1 MSSKLF
7 IGCSGWNYGDSPEKG
22 GWLNIFYPDSKTRK
36 LNYYSQFFNT
46 VEMDATFY
54 NRFYQHMTQD
64 LFVGIART
72 TPPEFKISVKVP
84 EMITHD
90 KRLDINKGVLSDLQ
104 TFLDKISPLKNSDK
118 LGAIIIQLPP
128 SFTVTESN
136 KLEEFLKV
144 LRNNSDIENYN
155 YFAIE
160 FRHTSWDTEGV
171 LELLQ
176 HYDVASVL
184 TDSPTEENLGFLS
197 NENNITSRST
207 SVVRL
212 HGRNT
217 AQGHYW
223 YNYLYSQRELEPWV
237 EKIEKMNQKTDTIFV
252 YFNNHYG
259 GKALINALQFK
270 EMINDKPLPEN
281 ERKVLE
287 KAKKYLSNSLI
298 DQ

>member
-7 IGCSGWNYGDSPEKG
+7 IGCSGWNYGDSSEKG
-22 GWLNIFYPDSKTRK
+22 GWRNVFYPDNKTRK
-36 LNYYSQFFNT
+36 LTYYSQFFNT

-54 NRFYQHMTQD
+54 NRFYQHMTQG

-72 TPPEFKISVKVP
+72 TPPDFKISVKVP
-84 EMITHD
+84 EIITHD
-90 KRLDINKGVLSDLQ
+90 KRLDINKDVMVDLI
-104 TFLDKISPLKNSDK
+104 TFLDKISPLKNSNK

-128 SFTVTESN
+128 SFTITESK
-136 KLEEFLKV
+136 KLEEFLNA
-144 LRNNSDIENYN
+144 LTNNTDVQSNN
-155 YFAIE
+155 NFAIE
-160 FRHTSWDTEGV
+160 FRHTSWNTEGV

-176 HYDVASVL
+176 HYDIASVL
-184 TDSPTEENLGFLS
+184 TDSPEKEHLEFLS

-217 AQGHYW
+217 TQGHYW

-237 EKIEKMNQKTDTIFV
+237 EKIGRINQKTDTIFV

-259 GKALINALQFK
+259 GKALVNALQFK
-270 EMINDKPLPEN
+270 EMINHKPLPDN
-281 ERKVLE
+281 EKKVLE
-287 KAKKYLSNSLI
+287 YAKKYLSNNLL
-298 DQ
+298 

>member
-7 IGCSGWNYGDSPEKG
+7 IGCSGWNYGDSSEKG
-22 GWLNIFYPDSKTRK
+22 GWRNVFYPDNKTRK
-36 LNYYSQFFNT
+36 LSYYSQFFNT

-54 NRFYQHMTQD
+54 NRFYQHMTQG

-72 TPPEFKISVKVP
+72 TPPDFKISVKVP
-84 EMITHD
+84 EIITHD
-90 KRLDINKGVLSDLQ
+90 KRLDINKDVMVDLM
-104 TFLDKISPLKNSDK
+104 TFLDKISPLKNSNK

-128 SFTVTESN
+128 SFTITESK
-136 KLEEFLKV
+136 KLEEFLNA
-144 LRNNSDIENYN
+144 LTNNTNVQSNN
-155 YFAIE
+155 NFAIE
-160 FRHTSWDTEGV
+160 FRHTSWNTEGV

-176 HYDVASVL
+176 HYDIASVL
-184 TDSPTEENLGFLS
+184 TDSPEREHLEFLS

-217 AQGHYW
+217 TQGHYW

-237 EKIEKMNQKTDTIFV
+237 EKIGRINQKTDTIFV

-259 GKALINALQFK
+259 GKALVNALQFK
-270 EMINDKPLPEN
+270 EMINHKPLPDN
-281 ERKVLE
+281 EKKVLE
-287 KAKKYLSNSLI
+287 YAKKYLSNKLL
-298 DQ
+298 

>member
-7 IGCSGWNYGDSPEKG
+7 IGCSGWNYGDSSEKG
-22 GWLNIFYPDSKTRK
+22 GWRNVFYPDNKTRK
-36 LNYYSQFFNT
+36 LSYYSQFFNT

-54 NRFYQHMTQD
+54 NRFYQHMTQG

-72 TPPEFKISVKVP
+72 TPPDFKISVKVP
-84 EMITHD
+84 EIITHD
-90 KRLDINKGVLSDLQ
+90 KRLDINKDVMVDLM
-104 TFLDKISPLKNSDK
+104 TFLDKISPLKNSNK

-128 SFTVTESN
+128 SFTITESK
-136 KLEEFLKV
+136 KLEEFLNV
-144 LRNNSDIENYN
+144 LMNNTDVQSNN
-155 YFAIE
+155 NFAIE
-160 FRHTSWDTEGV
+160 FRHTSWNTEGV

-176 HYDVASVL
+176 HYDIASVL
-184 TDSPTEENLGFLS
+184 TDSPEKEHLEFLS

-217 AQGHYW
+217 TQGHYW

-237 EKIEKMNQKTDTIFV
+237 EKIGRINQKTDTIFV

-259 GKALINALQFK
+259 GKALVNALQFK
-270 EMINDKPLPEN
+270 EMINHKPLPDN
-281 ERKVLE
+281 EKKVLE
-287 KAKKYLSNSLI
+287 YAKKYLSNNLL
-298 DQ
+298 

>member
-7 IGCSGWNYGDSPEKG
+7 IGCSGWNYGDSSEKG
-22 GWLNIFYPDSKTRK
+22 GWRNVFYPDNKTRK
-36 LNYYSQFFNT
+36 LSYYSQFFNT

-54 NRFYQHMTQD
+54 NRFYQHMTQG

-72 TPPEFKISVKVP
+72 TPPDFKISVKVP
-84 EMITHD
+84 EIITHD
-90 KRLDINKGVLSDLQ
+90 KRLDINKDVMVDLI
-104 TFLDKISPLKNSDK
+104 TFLDKISPLKNSNK

-128 SFTVTESN
+128 SFTITESK
-136 KLEEFLKV
+136 KLEEFLNV
-144 LRNNSDIENYN
+144 LMNNTDVQSNN
-155 YFAIE
+155 NFAIE
-160 FRHTSWDTEGV
+160 FRHTSWNTEGV

-176 HYDVASVL
+176 HYDIASVL
-184 TDSPTEENLGFLS
+184 TDSPEKEHLEFLS

-217 AQGHYW
+217 TQGHYW

-237 EKIEKMNQKTDTIFV
+237 EKIGRINQKTDTIFV

-259 GKALINALQFK
+259 GKALVNALQFK
-270 EMINDKPLPEN
+270 EMINHKPLPDN
-281 ERKVLE
+281 EKKVLE
-287 KAKKYLSNSLI
+287 YAKKYLSNKLL
-298 DQ
+298 

>member
-7 IGCSGWNYGDSPEKG
+7 IGCSGWNYGDSSEKG
-22 GWLNIFYPDSKTRK
+22 GWRNVFYPDNKTRK
-36 LNYYSQFFNT
+36 LTYYSQFFNT

-54 NRFYQHMTQD
+54 NRFYQHMTQG

-72 TPPEFKISVKVP
+72 TPPDFKISVKVP
-84 EMITHD
+84 EIITHD
-90 KRLDINKGVLSDLQ
+90 KRLDINKDVMVDLM
-104 TFLDKISPLKNSDK
+104 TFLDKISPLKNSNK

-128 SFTVTESN
+128 SFTITESK
-136 KLEEFLKV
+136 KLEEFLNA
-144 LRNNSDIENYN
+144 LTNNTNVQSNN
-155 YFAIE
+155 NFAIE
-160 FRHTSWDTEGV
+160 FRHTSWNTEGV

-176 HYDVASVL
+176 HYDIASVL
-184 TDSPTEENLGFLS
+184 TDSPEKEHLEFLS

-217 AQGHYW
+217 TQGHYW

-237 EKIEKMNQKTDTIFV
+237 EKIGRINQKTDTIFV

-259 GKALINALQFK
+259 GKALVNALQFK
-270 EMINDKPLPEN
+270 EMINHKPLPDN
-281 ERKVLE
+281 EKKVLE
-287 KAKKYLSNSLI
+287 YAKKYLSNNLL
-298 DQ
+298 

>member
-7 IGCSGWNYGDSPEKG
+7 IGCSGWNYGDSSEKG
-22 GWLNIFYPDSKTRK
+22 GWRNVFYPDNKTRK
-36 LNYYSQFFNT
+36 LSYYSQFFNT

-54 NRFYQHMTQD
+54 NRFYQHMTQG

-72 TPPEFKISVKVP
+72 TPPDFKISVKVP
-84 EMITHD
+84 EIITHD
-90 KRLDINKGVLSDLQ
+90 KRLDINKDVMVDLI
-104 TFLDKISPLKNSDK
+104 TFLDKISPLKNSNK

-128 SFTVTESN
+128 SFTITESK
-136 KLEEFLKV
+136 KLEEFLNA
-144 LRNNSDIENYN
+144 LTNNTNVQSNN
-155 YFAIE
+155 NFAIE
-160 FRHTSWDTEGV
+160 FRHTSWNTEGV

-176 HYDVASVL
+176 HYDIASVL
-184 TDSPTEENLGFLS
+184 TDSPEREHLEFLS

-217 AQGHYW
+217 TQGHYW

-237 EKIEKMNQKTDTIFV
+237 EKIGRINQKTDTIFV

-259 GKALINALQFK
+259 GKALVNALQFK
-270 EMINDKPLPEN
+270 EMINHKPLPDN
-281 ERKVLE
+281 EKKVLE
-287 KAKKYLSNSLI
+287 YAKKYLSNNLL
-298 DQ
+298 

>member
-7 IGCSGWNYGDSPEKG
+7 IGCSGWNYGDSSEKG
-22 GWLNIFYPDSKTRK
+22 GWRNVFYPDNKTRK
-36 LNYYSQFFNT
+36 LTYYSQFFNT

-54 NRFYQHMTQD
+54 NRFYQHMTQG

-72 TPPEFKISVKVP
+72 TPPDFKISVKVP
-84 EMITHD
+84 EIITHD
-90 KRLDINKGVLSDLQ
+90 KRLDINKDVMVDLM
-104 TFLDKISPLKNSDK
+104 TFLDKISPLKNSNK

-128 SFTVTESN
+128 SFTITESK
-136 KLEEFLKV
+136 KLEEFLNV
-144 LRNNSDIENYN
+144 LMNNTNVQSNN
-155 YFAIE
+155 NFAIE
-160 FRHTSWDTEGV
+160 FRHTSWNTEGV

-176 HYDVASVL
+176 HYDIASVL
-184 TDSPTEENLGFLS
+184 TDSPEREHLEFLS

-217 AQGHYW
+217 TQGHYW

-237 EKIEKMNQKTDTIFV
+237 EKIGRINQKTDTIFV

-259 GKALINALQFK
+259 GKALVNALQFK
-270 EMINDKPLPEN
+270 EMINHKPLPDN
-281 ERKVLE
+281 EKKVLE
-287 KAKKYLSNSLI
+287 YAKKYLSNNLL
-298 DQ
+298 

>member
-7 IGCSGWNYGDSPEKG
+7 IGCSGWNYGDSSEKG
-22 GWLNIFYPDSKTRK
+22 GWRNVFYPDNKTRK
-36 LNYYSQFFNT
+36 LSYYSQFFNT

-54 NRFYQHMTQD
+54 NRFYQHMTQG

-72 TPPEFKISVKVP
+72 TPPDFKISVKVP
-84 EMITHD
+84 EIITHD
-90 KRLDINKGVLSDLQ
+90 KRLDINKDVMVDLM
-104 TFLDKISPLKNSDK
+104 TFLDKISPLKNSNK

-128 SFTVTESN
+128 SFTITESK
-136 KLEEFLKV
+136 KLEEFLNV
-144 LRNNSDIENYN
+144 LMNNTDVQSNN
-155 YFAIE
+155 NFAIE
-160 FRHTSWDTEGV
+160 FRHTSWNTEGV

-176 HYDVASVL
+176 HYDIASVL
-184 TDSPTEENLGFLS
+184 TDSPEKEHLEFLS

-217 AQGHYW
+217 TQGHYW

-237 EKIEKMNQKTDTIFV
+237 EKIGKINQKTATIFV

-259 GKALINALQFK
+259 GKALVNALQFK
-270 EMINDKPLPEN
+270 EMINHKPLPDN
-281 ERKVLE
+281 EKKVLE
-287 KAKKYLSNSLI
+287 YAKKYLSNKLL
-298 DQ
+298 

>member
-7 IGCSGWNYGDSPEKG
+7 IGCSGWNYGDSSEKG
-22 GWLNIFYPDSKTRK
+22 GWRNVFYPDNKTRK
-36 LNYYSQFFNT
+36 LSYYSQFFNT

-54 NRFYQHMTQD
+54 NRFYQHMTQG

-72 TPPEFKISVKVP
+72 TPPDFKISVKVP
-84 EMITHD
+84 EIITHD
-90 KRLDINKGVLSDLQ
+90 KRLDINKDVMVDLM
-104 TFLDKISPLKNSDK
+104 TFLDKISPLKNSNK

-128 SFTVTESN
+128 SFTITESK
-136 KLEEFLKV
+136 KLEEFLNA
-144 LRNNSDIENYN
+144 LTNNTNVQSNN
-155 YFAIE
+155 NFAIE
-160 FRHTSWDTEGV
+160 FRHTSWNTEGV

-176 HYDVASVL
+176 HYDIASVL
-184 TDSPTEENLGFLS
+184 TDSPEKEHLEFLS

-217 AQGHYW
+217 TQGHYW

-237 EKIEKMNQKTDTIFV
+237 EKIGRINQKTDTIFV

-259 GKALINALQFK
+259 GKALVNALQFK
-270 EMINDKPLPEN
+270 EMINHKPLPDN
-281 ERKVLE
+281 EKKVLE
-287 KAKKYLSNSLI
+287 YAKKYLSNKLL
-298 DQ
+298 

>member
-7 IGCSGWNYGDSPEKG
+7 IGCSGWNYGDSSEKG
-22 GWLNIFYPDSKTRK
+22 GWRNVFYPDNKTRK
-36 LNYYSQFFNT
+36 LSYYSQFFNT

-54 NRFYQHMTQD
+54 NRFYQHMTQG

-72 TPPEFKISVKVP
+72 TPPDFKISVKVP
-84 EMITHD
+84 EIITHD
-90 KRLDINKGVLSDLQ
+90 KRLDINKDVMVDLM
-104 TFLDKISPLKNSDK
+104 TFLDKISPLKNSNK

-128 SFTVTESN
+128 SFTITESK
-136 KLEEFLKV
+136 KLEEFLNV
-144 LRNNSDIENYN
+144 LMNNTDVQSNN
-155 YFAIE
+155 NFAIE
-160 FRHTSWDTEGV
+160 FRHTSWNTEGV

-176 HYDVASVL
+176 HYDIASVL
-184 TDSPTEENLGFLS
+184 TDSPEKEHLEFLS

-217 AQGHYW
+217 TQGHYW

-237 EKIEKMNQKTDTIFV
+237 EKIGRINQKTDTIFV

-259 GKALINALQFK
+259 GKALVNALQFK
-270 EMINDKPLPEN
+270 EMINHKPLPDN
-281 ERKVLE
+281 EKKVLE
-287 KAKKYLSNSLI
+287 YAKKYLSNKLL
-298 DQ
+298 

>member
-7 IGCSGWNYGDSPEKG
+7 IGCSGWNYGDSSEKG
-22 GWLNIFYPDSKTRK
+22 GWRDVFYPDNKTRK
-36 LNYYSQFFNT
+36 LTYYSQFFNT

-54 NRFYQHMTQD
+54 NRFYQHMTQG

-72 TPPEFKISVKVP
+72 TPPDFKISVKVP
-84 EMITHD
+84 EIITHD
-90 KRLDINKGVLSDLQ
+90 KRLDINKDVMVDLI
-104 TFLDKISPLKNSDK
+104 TFLDKISPLKNSNK

-128 SFTVTESN
+128 SFTITESK
-136 KLEEFLKV
+136 KLEEFLNA
-144 LRNNSDIENYN
+144 LTNNTNIQSNN
-155 YFAIE
+155 NFAIE
-160 FRHTSWDTEGV
+160 FRHTSWNTEGV

-176 HYDVASVL
+176 HYDIASVL
-184 TDSPTEENLGFLS
+184 TDSPEKEHLEFLS

-217 AQGHYW
+217 TQGHYW

-237 EKIEKMNQKTDTIFV
+237 EKIGRINQKTDTIFV

-259 GKALINALQFK
+259 GKALVNALQFK
-270 EMINDKPLPEN
+270 EMINHKPLPDN
-281 ERKVLE
+281 EKKVLE
-287 KAKKYLSNSLI
+287 YAKKYLSNNLL
-298 DQ
+298 

>member
-7 IGCSGWNYGDSPEKG
+7 IGCSGWNYGDSSEKG
-22 GWLNIFYPDSKTRK
+22 GWRNVFYPDNKTRK
-36 LNYYSQFFNT
+36 LTYYSQFFNT

-54 NRFYQHMTQD
+54 NRFYQHMTQG

-72 TPPEFKISVKVP
+72 TPPDFKISVKVP
-84 EMITHD
+84 EIITHD
-90 KRLDINKGVLSDLQ
+90 KRLDINKDVMVDLI
-104 TFLDKISPLKNSDK
+104 TFLDKISPLKNSNK

-128 SFTVTESN
+128 SFTITESK
-136 KLEEFLKV
+136 KLEEFLNA
-144 LRNNSDIENYN
+144 LTNNTNVQSNN
-155 YFAIE
+155 NFAIE
-160 FRHTSWDTEGV
+160 FRHTSWNTEGV

-176 HYDVASVL
+176 HYDIASVL
-184 TDSPTEENLGFLS
+184 TDSPEKEHLEFLS

-217 AQGHYW
+217 TQGHYW

-237 EKIEKMNQKTDTIFV
+237 EKIGRINQKTDTIFV

-259 GKALINALQFK
+259 GKALVNALQFK
-270 EMINDKPLPEN
+270 EMINHKPLPDN
-281 ERKVLE
+281 EKKVLE
-287 KAKKYLSNSLI
+287 FAKKYLSNNLL
-298 DQ
+298 